1 MPRKAIGNWFAMLMG
16 DDLMSNIWGVLAKY
30 LNNKNSVVTLDG
42 DFFNME
48 FEVITAKPIAGRRR
62 LPVTQWKRANP

>member
-1 MPRKAIGNWFAMLMG
+1 
-16 DDLMSNIWGVLAKY
+16 MSNIWGVLAKY